1 MFVVSFLIRNDL
13 LRCTFQCK
21 FPKNRLNYRVF
32 FQSGNVFLLTYLYL
46 FFSLISASCTIA
58 WCQLALRSPGK
69 QRITNFPVR
78 FRQTYVIEGLAIMPD
93 CFVSMTQQVAMCAS
107 ATSIIIA
114 I

>member
-1 MFVVSFLIRNDL
+1 MICCVVLFNASFQRTDSI
-13 LRCTFQCK
+13 TAF
-21 FPKNRLNYRVF
+21 F

-46 FFSLISASCTIA
+46 FFSLILASCTIT

-114 I
+114 IWHA